1 MFQVVPSKIAIKD
14 DEELKTTIA
23 KMYEL
28 IDTIN
33 LRTILLDLTLNY
45 LIRTN
50 NLSDDEFFLLKRGR
64 EIKVYT

>member
-1 MFQVVPSKIAIKD
+1 MFQVVPSKIDIQKD
-14 DEELKTTIA
+14 EDLKTTIT

-45 LIRTN
+45 LISEVEQN
-50 NLSDDEFFLLKRGR
+50 K
-64 EIKVYT
+64 KVTDADQ

>member
-1 MFQVVPSKIAIKD
+1 MFQVIPSKIDILKD
-14 DEELKTTIA
+14 EDLKTIIT

-45 LIRTN
+45 LIN
-50 NLSDDEFFLLKRGR
+50 EVEQNK
-64 EIKVYT
+64 KVTDADQ

>member
-45 LIRTN
+45 LISEVEQN
-50 NLSDDEFFLLKRGR
+50 K
-64 EIKVYT
+64 KVTDADQ

>member
-1 MFQVVPSKIAIKD
+1 MFQVVPSKIDIQN

-23 KMYEL
+23 KMYDL

-45 LIRTN
+45 LISEVEQN
-50 NLSDDEFFLLKRGR
+50 K
-64 EIKVYT
+64 KVTDAEQQKLNI